1 MSNPS
6 FTTSPVPAS
15 WDNPDHPDFLAGFH
29 FECACGEQYRSVQ
42 AASSCRKCRVYTYQG
57 YCTHVTD
64 TRTNEVVWGEEPTAE
79 EQEAVAME
87 WESMRAIEN
96 REHELMCQMWAREGE
111 LYEAEMARRAEAD
124 RQQRREEEEDQQWYI
139 QDLLMGVA

>member
-1 MSNPS
+1 MSNAP

-29 FECACGEQYRSVQ
+29 FECGCGEHYRSVQ
-42 AASSCRKCRVYTYQG
+42 AASTCRKCRVYSVFG

-64 TRTNEVVWGEEPTAE
+64 TRTNEVVWGEVPSQEEYTAM
-79 EQEAVAME
+79 AVE
-87 WESMRAIEN
+87 WESMYAIHQKE
-96 REHELMCQMWAREGE
+96 RELEVQMWAREGE
-111 LYEAEMARRAEAD
+111 LYEAEMERRAEEELQ
-124 RQQRREEEEDQQWYI
+124 RRREEEEDQQWYI